1 MTINPIAKFNPQID
15 KQFDDKIAVVMF
27 DNSFNG
33 THSRMYY
40 ALPKDRADEFVQDY
54 KNTGKKNIKQFSA
67 ITALGTIATGVLGFA
82 AARKSNILLKIL
94 STGAFAVTGLIGSSV
109 AGLVKANN
117 NLNKLTDKYDAMGFD
132 HAPDADDIAIMK
144 VDFKAFQPPES
155 NTSETSKEN

>member
-82 AARKSNILLKIL
+82 AARKSNILLK
-94 STGAFAVTGLIGSSV
+94 
-109 AGLVKANN
+109 
-117 NLNKLTDKYDAMGFD
+117 
-132 HAPDADDIAIMK
+132 
-144 VDFKAFQPPES
+144 
-155 NTSETSKEN
+155 

>member
-1 MTINPIAKFNPQID
+1 M
-15 KQFDDKIAVVMF
+15 
-27 DNSFNG
+27 
-33 THSRMYY
+33 R
-40 ALPKDRADEFVQDY
+40 
-54 KNTGKKNIKQFSA
+54 
-67 ITALGTIATGVLGFA
+67 
-82 AARKSNILLKIL
+82 ILLKIL

-117 NLNKLTDKYDAMGFD
+117 NLNKLTDKYDAMGFN